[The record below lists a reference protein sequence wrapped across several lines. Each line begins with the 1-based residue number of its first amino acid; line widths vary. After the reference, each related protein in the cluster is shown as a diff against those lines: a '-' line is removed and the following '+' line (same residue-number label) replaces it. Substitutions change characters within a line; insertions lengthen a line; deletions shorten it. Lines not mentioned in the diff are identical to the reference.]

1 MVFYEPGKTDHGL
14 PRDPFKV
21 SSGEFNALGRP
32 HCSDNILPSGM
43 RRPTPHRLDQ
53 HS

>member
-21 SSGEFNALGRP
+21 LIVQDLFRKQYP
-32 HCSDNILPSGM
+32 
-43 RRPTPHRLDQ
+43 
-53 HS
+53 

>member
-21 SSGEFNALGRP
+21 SDREP
-32 HCSDNILPSGM
+32 HNLEK
-43 RRPTPHRLDQ
+43 TTLF
-53 HS
+53 